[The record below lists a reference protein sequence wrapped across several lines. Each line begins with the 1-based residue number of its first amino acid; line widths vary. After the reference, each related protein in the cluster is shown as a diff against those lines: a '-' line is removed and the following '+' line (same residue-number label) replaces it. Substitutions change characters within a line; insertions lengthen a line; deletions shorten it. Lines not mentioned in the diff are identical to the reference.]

1 VTLRHSKR
9 RKRTGV
15 KTPDRARLTRSQE
28 ADQREPLAD
37 ARIRPL
43 LEQYV
48 AAAGAELREIEDGLV
63 ELHVPAADRASFQ
76 RRSSIRIAFMLDA
89 LERDPE
95 AEIAVVGSPLVE
107 QLVTAIRSRGS
118 RVVHGFVAP
127 SVPPSQESAE
137 LRIPVTNGSAS
148 AAHVEV
154 ARHRVVRLLAR
165 VVVSAGSTVEEHL
178 IESGYF
184 DATTGTTVPADVA
197 AECDKS
203 AGPKRTTRARGAVRG
218 GVAVRV
224 EPGRSGAELV
234 SIALADLRASFE
246 PKVQLLRAEAAR
258 ALEAELYRIDS
269 YYTSLL
275 EGAGAKASDAADAE
289 SRRAYESE
297 HTRRRAEEERRHQ
310 VRVVVHPV
318 QLTEWEL
325 LVQCAQWEITT
336 VRQEHGGR
344 LVAQRWLNG
353 SGAWTFTCP
362 GCGASTP
369 NALAVCNSG
378 HIACDACA
386 SACGTCSEVF
396 CSDHGIDA
404 CHVDGKPACSEHA
417 RTCSSCREP
426 YCTAH
431 EATCA
436 DGEHPACVN
445 CVVACALCA
454 RAVCDEHATLTAAT
468 ESRTARRLCGS
479 CMCHCEGGTNEPVG
493 RDEVSRCASCG
504 KSLCEDHQSTCDV
517 DHGIHCSKHM
527 RRTDGSRR
535 LVCAEH
541 RAECALEPGAMVAS
555 DEVGSCSACGRP
567 ACDEHSQT
575 CVEDGQRYCHEH
587 VLALRREPGVYACT
601 AHAAVCHID
610 RAAYRLD
617 QVVACPV
624 CARSACT
631 THSGSCQSCGR
642 VVCLRDLDAR
652 RGTCVTCARLTAIAE
667 PPDHVIAAAVALL
680 GPRQTPRHWKTARDA
695 EHTVVQAELGWK
707 RQVVFVVRH
716 GDNVA
721 SGGKNHSMV
730 RSKPLSGNR

>member
-1 VTLRHSKR
+1 MTLRPSKR
-9 RKRTGV
+9 RKTTRS
-15 KTPDRARLTRSQE
+15 KSRNPARPTRSQE
-28 ADQREPLAD
+28 PDQREPLAD

-48 AAAGAELREIEDGLV
+48 AAAETELEEVGDGLV
-63 ELHVPAADRASFQ
+63 ELHVPPADRVAFQ
-76 RRSSIRIAFMLDA
+76 KRSSIRIAFTLDA

-118 RVVHGFVAP
+118 RVVHGSIAP

-137 LRIPVTNGSAS
+137 LRIPVTNGTAS
-148 AAHVEV
+148 APHVDV

-184 DATTGTTVPADVA
+184 DASSGTTVPADVV
-197 AECDKS
+197 AECDKA

-218 GVAVRV
+218 GVAVRI
-224 EPGRSGAELV
+224 EPGRTGAELV
-234 SIALADLRASFE
+234 TIALADLRASFE
-246 PKVQLLRAEAAR
+246 PEVQQLRAEAER
-258 ALEAELYRIDS
+258 ALESELFRIDS
-269 YYTSLL
+269 YYTALL
-275 EGAGAKASDAADAE
+275 AGADAKGSDDADAE
-289 SRRAYESE
+289 ARRAYEAE

-325 LVQCAQWEITT
+325 LVQCAQFEITT
-336 VRQEHGGR
+336 VTQQHAGR

-353 SGAWTFTCP
+353 GGGWTFACP
-362 GCGASTP
+362 GCGAVSP
-369 NALAVCNSG
+369 NSLSVCKSG

-386 SACGTCSEVF
+386 STCSACSEVF

-417 RTCSSCREP
+417 HTCSSCREP
-426 YCTAH
+426 YCTMH

-436 DGEHPACVN
+436 DGDHTACTN
-445 CVVACALCA
+445 CVSACALCA
-454 RAVCDEHATLTAAT
+454 RAVCDEHATSTAAT
-468 ESRTARRLCGS
+468 ESRSARRLCGN
-479 CMCHCEGGTNEPVG
+479 CLCHCEGGTNEPVG
-493 RDEVSRCASCG
+493 RDEVSTCASCG
-504 KSLCEDHQSTCDV
+504 KSVCEDHRATCDV
-517 DHGIHCSKHM
+517 DHGIHCSKHL

-555 DEVGSCSACGRP
+555 DEVGSCSACGRS
-567 ACDEHSQT
+567 ACNEHSQA
-575 CVEDGQRYCHEH
+575 CVEDGRRYCHEH
-587 VLALRREPGVYACT
+587 VLGLRAEPGVYACT
-601 AHAAVCHID
+601 AHGAICHID
-610 RAAYRLD
+610 RGAYRLG

-631 THSGSCQSCGR
+631 THSGTCQSCGR
-642 VVCLRDLDAR
+642 VVCLRDLDVR
-652 RGTCVTCARLTAIAE
+652 RGTCVTCARLTAVAE
-667 PPDHVIAAAVALL
+667 PPAAAGV
-680 GPRQTPRHWKTARDA
+680 PARI
-695 EHTVVQAELGWK
+695 
-707 RQVVFVVRH
+707 
-716 GDNVA
+716 
-721 SGGKNHSMV
+721 GG
-730 RSKPLSGNR
+730 G